1 MLEPAVRT
9 ADCPLGPDQYR
20 YIATRGWWM
29 GSFGTSTG
37 LLLHLTEQWIR
48 QWVPARPERDW
59 LLDREVT
66 GRVRWLTGSAEEA
79 VDEGFDPA
87 AGVPTGRF
95 RAPHGDFY
103 AGLDDLPGRPRPGNW
118 HAPTSGFL
126 DRLPRDP
133 RALLS
138 CLRAD
143 GPEGRTASQP
153 FARAVGALRSGL
165 VPADLRATLYAA
177 LTALPAVEVDGHAT
191 DCEGNPRLALV
202 HDDGP
207 TRTELIIDP
216 ANGAFA
222 GERDTLRTASRLG
235 LPAGTVVLCT
245 SVTTRVV
252 DTLGGLPH

>member
-79 VDEGFDPA
+79 DDEGFDPA

-103 AGLDDLPGRPRPGNW
+103 AGLDDLPGVRVPRNATHIRAGVKREATNVAPGSF
-118 HAPTSGFL
+118 TSFPPSRRV
-126 DRLPRDP
+126 RLAP
-133 RALLS
+133 RADIRPMVTFMS
-138 CLRAD
+138 
-143 GPEGRTASQP
+143 
-153 FARAVGALRSGL
+153 
-165 VPADLRATLYAA
+165 
-177 LTALPAVEVDGHAT
+177 
-191 DCEGNPRLALV
+191 
-202 HDDGP
+202 
-207 TRTELIIDP
+207 TRP
-216 ANGAFA
+216 
-222 GERDTLRTASRLG
+222 
-235 LPAGTVVLCT
+235 
-245 SVTTRVV
+245 
-252 DTLGGLPH
+252 

>member
-1 MLEPAVRT
+1 MLLEPAVRT

-79 VDEGFDPA
+79 DDEGFDPA

-103 AGLDDLPGRPRPGNW
+103 AGLDDAARAAGVRATGTPPTPAFLDLLHATRGRCSAAC
-118 HAPTSGFL
+118 APTA
-126 DRLPRDP
+126 RRAAPR
-133 RALLS
+133 
-138 CLRAD
+138 
-143 GPEGRTASQP
+143 
-153 FARAVGALRSGL
+153 RS
-165 VPADLRATLYAA
+165 R
-177 LTALPAVEVDGHAT
+177 
-191 DCEGNPRLALV
+191 
-202 HDDGP
+202 
-207 TRTELIIDP
+207 
-216 ANGAFA
+216 
-222 GERDTLRTASRLG
+222 
-235 LPAGTVVLCT
+235 
-245 SVTTRVV
+245 
-252 DTLGGLPH
+252 

>member
-79 VDEGFDPA
+79 DDEGFDPA

-118 HAPTSGFL
+118 HAPNSAFL

-133 RALLS
+133 RALLCCGCAPTARRAAPRRSRSPGRWARCAAGS
-138 CLRAD
+138 C
-143 GPEGRTASQP
+143 PPTC
-153 FARAVGALRSGL
+153 
-165 VPADLRATLYAA
+165 AA
-177 LTALPAVEVDGHAT
+177 PCT
-191 DCEGNPRLALV
+191 PR
-202 HDDGP
+202 
-207 TRTELIIDP
+207 
-216 ANGAFA
+216 
-222 GERDTLRTASRLG
+222 
-235 LPAGTVVLCT
+235 
-245 SVTTRVV
+245 
-252 DTLGGLPH
+252 